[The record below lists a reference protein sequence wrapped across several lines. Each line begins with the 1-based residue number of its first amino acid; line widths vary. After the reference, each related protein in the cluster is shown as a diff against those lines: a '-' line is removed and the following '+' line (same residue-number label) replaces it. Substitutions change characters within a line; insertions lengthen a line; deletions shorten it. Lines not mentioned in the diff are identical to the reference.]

1 MATLKLRRD
10 LENDFKAD
18 GRIRRLDSDYAIFSH
33 AIYQRVLDPTTG
45 NEAYRIVATSD
56 DDGNLVDGDGNA
68 FLTSGGGGTPFTI
81 TDGVTAIVYELQINN
96 GVLSIQPA

>member
-18 GRIRRLDSDYAIFSH
+18 GRVRRLDSDYAIFAH
-33 AIYQRVLDPTTG
+33 ALYQRVLLDNG

-68 FLTSGGGGTPFTI
+68 FLTSGGGAVPFTI
-81 TDGVTAIVYELQINN
+81 TDSVTAIVYELQINN
-96 GVLSIQPA
+96 GVLSIQPV

>member
-18 GRIRRLDSDYAIFSH
+18 GRIRRLDTDYAIFSH
-33 AIYQRVLDPTTG
+33 ALYQRVLLDNG

-68 FLTSGGGGTPFTI
+68 FLTSGGGAVPFTI
-81 TDGVTAIVYELQINN
+81 TDTVTAIVYELQINN
-96 GVLSIQPA
+96 GVLAIQPV